1 MVRLRVDVSG
11 GKERFKRPIN
21 YSRRE
26 SHGPSPF
33 LENGALGSR
42 NAGRGLTFLGPCNP
56 HLTTEDALSYLK
68 EVKDTFQGRE
78 KYDIFLDIMK
88 HFKAQRIDTV
98 TVIERVKDLFK
109 GHPRLITGFNTFL
122 PEGYTIT
129 LNQEDKPK
137 IEFGEAIN
145 FVNKIK
151 TRFQNDD
158 HVYRYFLDIL
168 NMYRKEHKGINEVY
182 REVAVLFNGHPDLL
196 DEFTRFLPDTKKE
209 VDLSK
214 QQHPDSC
221 SKGFIFC
228 ERVKERLQSPA
239 DYLKFLKCLHI
250 YSTET
255 IARNKLQSLVAEILG
270 KYPDLMEGF
279 NEFLDRYD
287 RVEVK
292 ERLGS
297 PADYQTFLKC
307 LSDYSGEIITRDQLQ
322 SLVAQTLGKHPCLM
336 ERFNVF
342 IDRYERAVG
351 FLVGVMTK
359 WNESK
364 LVKEEEKKCKTE
376 APSTYQVKEETEAPS
391 TYQIKQ
397 ENEARPQGIKFE
409 EAASFVEKVKE
420 RFRNDNHVYESFLNI
435 LRMYNM
441 EHEKSYDVYHK
452 VAILFKNHSDLI
464 DEFAK
469 FLPDSSADLK
479 LRERIDQLT
488 ILFSSFM
495 RRLGGDVCGS
505 SRGESYNQSQF
516 HESGLSEIRDDS
528 GKNSKPEYYD
538 ALSYLKE
545 VKDMFSDQAEKYNI
559 FLDVMTDFMRKRI
572 DVVGVIAK
580 IKKLFKGH
588 PRFLLGFNFFLPNG
602 YEIILTD
609 EDKKK
614 TDLEQAISLM
624 SKIKKCLGNDYEY
637 KSFINILSICKKEC
651 KNVEEVNREV
661 VVLLK
666 NHPDLLDEFAKF
678 LIDSSIANL
687 LSNLDDDKILKT
699 VAESSTK
706 SGESRRTE
714 ELQIKS
720 IDLASN
726 QLKSNGNTGKEIL
739 TEKGQAQ
746 FNGTMLCNKEAKR
759 KQRDQAT
766 TIWDGVIQTIEYGS
780 PVESS
785 NSKKSWADRVEEE
798 ANTLGKKKSIWD
810 DFDIA
815 KLANGG
821 YKLEYVTPT
830 KKGEIV
836 EIKIEDIRSK
846 SLVGA
851 SQWYDTFRGYRGST
865 DIDKIA
871 MLKNGVL
878 AVRFETVIRK
888 HEALQG
894 GIYHFDNKP
903 FIVKEWTPELK
914 FSKEELQT
922 VLIWVKFPGL
932 NFKYWSRTGLSKIGS
947 LIGKP
952 MTVDH
957 NTEEKNGLNV
967 ARILIEVEM
976 GTQLPEVRGLV
987 IIAQQK

>member
-1 MVRLRVDVSG
+1 MLYYFCSMVRLRVDVSG

-78 KYDIFLDIMK
+78 KYDVFLDIMK

-98 TVIERVKDLFK
+98 TVIARVKDLFK

-129 LNQEDKPK
+129 LNQEDKPRV
-137 IEFGEAIN
+137 EFGEAIN

-182 REVAVLFNGHPDLL
+182 REIAVLFNGHPDLL

-214 QQHPDSC
+214 QQHPGKMNSFGEFEDTLKYSC

-255 IARNKLQSLVAEILG
+255 IARNKLQSLVAEIIG

-287 RVEVK
+287 RVDTYTKGFTFCEEVK

-307 LSDYSGEIITRDQLQ
+307 LSDYSGEIITREQLQ

-364 LVKEEEKKCKTE
+364 LVKEEENKCKTE

-441 EHEKSYDVYHK
+441 ESYDVYHK
-452 VAILFKNHSDLI
+452 VAILFKNHSDLLG
-464 DEFAK
+464 EFAK
-469 FLPDSSADLK
+469 FLPDSSADFK

-488 ILFSSFM
+488 IRFSS
-495 RRLGGDVCGS
+495 L
-505 SRGESYNQSQF
+505 
-516 HESGLSEIRDDS
+516 
-528 GKNSKPEYYD
+528 
-538 ALSYLKE
+538 
-545 VKDMFSDQAEKYNI
+545 
-559 FLDVMTDFMRKRI
+559 
-572 DVVGVIAK
+572 
-580 IKKLFKGH
+580 
-588 PRFLLGFNFFLPNG
+588 
-602 YEIILTD
+602 
-609 EDKKK
+609 
-614 TDLEQAISLM
+614 
-624 SKIKKCLGNDYEY
+624 
-637 KSFINILSICKKEC
+637 
-651 KNVEEVNREV
+651 
-661 VVLLK
+661 
-666 NHPDLLDEFAKF
+666 
-678 LIDSSIANL
+678 
-687 LSNLDDDKILKT
+687 
-699 VAESSTK
+699 
-706 SGESRRTE
+706 
-714 ELQIKS
+714 
-720 IDLASN
+720 
-726 QLKSNGNTGKEIL
+726 
-739 TEKGQAQ
+739 
-746 FNGTMLCNKEAKR
+746 
-759 KQRDQAT
+759 
-766 TIWDGVIQTIEYGS
+766 
-780 PVESS
+780 
-785 NSKKSWADRVEEE
+785 
-798 ANTLGKKKSIWD
+798 
-810 DFDIA
+810 
-815 KLANGG
+815 
-821 YKLEYVTPT
+821 
-830 KKGEIV
+830 
-836 EIKIEDIRSK
+836 
-846 SLVGA
+846 
-851 SQWYDTFRGYRGST
+851 
-865 DIDKIA
+865 
-871 MLKNGVL
+871 
-878 AVRFETVIRK
+878 
-888 HEALQG
+888 
-894 GIYHFDNKP
+894 
-903 FIVKEWTPELK
+903 
-914 FSKEELQT
+914 
-922 VLIWVKFPGL
+922 
-932 NFKYWSRTGLSKIGS
+932 
-947 LIGKP
+947 
-952 MTVDH
+952 
-957 NTEEKNGLNV
+957 
-967 ARILIEVEM
+967 
-976 GTQLPEVRGLV
+976 
-987 IIAQQK
+987 

>member
-42 NAGRGLTFLGPCNP
+42 RGLTFLGPCNP

-78 KYDIFLDIMK
+78 KYDMFLDIMK

-98 TVIERVKDLFK
+98 TVIARVKDLFK

-196 DEFTRFLPDTKKE
+196 DEFTRFLPDTKRE
-209 VDLSK
+209 VDLTK
-214 QQHPDSC
+214 QQHPGKMNSFGEFED
-221 SKGFIFC
+221 
-228 ERVKERLQSPA
+228 A
-239 DYLKFLKCLHI
+239 LKC
-250 YSTET
+250 EFM
-255 IARNKLQSLVAEILG
+255 VAEILG

-279 NEFLDRYD
+279 NEFLDHYD
-287 RVEVK
+287 RVDTYTKGFTFCEEVK

-307 LSDYSGEIITRDQLQ
+307 LSDYSGEIITREQLQ

-364 LVKEEEKKCKTE
+364 LVKEEENKCKTE

-441 EHEKSYDVYHK
+441 ESYDVYHK
-452 VAILFKNHSDLI
+452 VAILFKNHSDLLG
-464 DEFAK
+464 EFAK
-469 FLPDSSADLK
+469 FLPDSSADFK

-488 ILFSSFM
+488 ILFSS
-495 RRLGGDVCGS
+495 L
-505 SRGESYNQSQF
+505 
-516 HESGLSEIRDDS
+516 
-528 GKNSKPEYYD
+528 
-538 ALSYLKE
+538 
-545 VKDMFSDQAEKYNI
+545 
-559 FLDVMTDFMRKRI
+559 
-572 DVVGVIAK
+572 
-580 IKKLFKGH
+580 
-588 PRFLLGFNFFLPNG
+588 
-602 YEIILTD
+602 
-609 EDKKK
+609 
-614 TDLEQAISLM
+614 
-624 SKIKKCLGNDYEY
+624 
-637 KSFINILSICKKEC
+637 
-651 KNVEEVNREV
+651 
-661 VVLLK
+661 
-666 NHPDLLDEFAKF
+666 
-678 LIDSSIANL
+678 
-687 LSNLDDDKILKT
+687 
-699 VAESSTK
+699 
-706 SGESRRTE
+706 
-714 ELQIKS
+714 
-720 IDLASN
+720 
-726 QLKSNGNTGKEIL
+726 
-739 TEKGQAQ
+739 
-746 FNGTMLCNKEAKR
+746 
-759 KQRDQAT
+759 
-766 TIWDGVIQTIEYGS
+766 
-780 PVESS
+780 
-785 NSKKSWADRVEEE
+785 
-798 ANTLGKKKSIWD
+798 
-810 DFDIA
+810 
-815 KLANGG
+815 
-821 YKLEYVTPT
+821 
-830 KKGEIV
+830 
-836 EIKIEDIRSK
+836 
-846 SLVGA
+846 
-851 SQWYDTFRGYRGST
+851 
-865 DIDKIA
+865 
-871 MLKNGVL
+871 
-878 AVRFETVIRK
+878 
-888 HEALQG
+888 
-894 GIYHFDNKP
+894 
-903 FIVKEWTPELK
+903 
-914 FSKEELQT
+914 
-922 VLIWVKFPGL
+922 
-932 NFKYWSRTGLSKIGS
+932 
-947 LIGKP
+947 
-952 MTVDH
+952 
-957 NTEEKNGLNV
+957 
-967 ARILIEVEM
+967 
-976 GTQLPEVRGLV
+976 
-987 IIAQQK
+987 